1 MPKPRIFYG
10 WYIVGA
16 SFLLII
22 LDGLLLYSFGVFLPF
37 LEKDFNISRA
47 IGSSIFAFRSVVLA
61 FSLTIAG
68 RLVDRYDPRV
78 VVFSGGVIAAL
89 GLLMSSVATSAWHL
103 YITYGLL
110 IGLGDGVLYIT
121 CVAIVSRWFI
131 KKRSFVIGLITTGI
145 PLSGFIV
152 PPLTEWLITTFGVR
166 EAFVWL
172 ALIFTAT
179 LTSSFILRSNP
190 QNMNLKAYGEEP
202 REAHTGGPS
211 HFEEASWSLTEAIRT
226 SVFWIMYAIYSF
238 GFLTFLIVVIHLFS
252 YVVDSGIPT
261 NRAAFAP
268 AFIGIGS
275 IVGRVIITGYV
286 TEVLRSERV
295 LFLCFLLQG
304 VSIVLILLVKEIWS
318 FYLFGIMFGI
328 FYSGWVPIF
337 PHILGNFF
345 GLNSLGSIYGFFG
358 TSFCLAAVSGPLIA
372 GYIYQK
378 TGSYHYAFSLTIA
391 FCLVAAI
398 STFMIRTPSRS
409 NKVRRTSP

>member
-37 LEKDFNISRA
+37 LEKDFHISRA
-47 IGSSIFAFRSVVLA
+47 LGSSIFAFRSVVLA
-61 FSLTIAG
+61 FSLTTAG
-68 RLVDRYDPRV
+68 RLVDRYDPRI

-89 GLLMSSVATSAWHL
+89 GLLLSSIATSAWHL
-103 YITYGLL
+103 YLTYGFL

-121 CVAIVSRWFI
+121 CVAIVSRWFVR
-131 KKRSFVIGLITTGI
+131 KRSFVIGLITTGI

-152 PPLTEWLITTFGVR
+152 PPLTEWLITTFGAR

-172 ALIFTAT
+172 TLIFMAT
-179 LTSSFILRSNP
+179 LTSSFILRSHP
-190 QNMNLKAYGEEP
+190 QSMNLRAYGEEP
-202 REAHTGGPS
+202 KEVSPDSLPS
-211 HFEEASWSLTEAIRT
+211 FEEASWSLTEAIRT
-226 SVFWIMYAIYSF
+226 PVFWIMYAIYSF
-238 GFLTFLIVVIHLFS
+238 GFVTFLVVVIHLFS

-275 IVGRVIITGYV
+275 IIGRVIITGYV

-304 VSIVLILLVKEIWS
+304 ASIVLILLVKEIWS

-345 GLNSLGSIYGFFG
+345 GLNALGSIYGFFG
-358 TSFCLAAVSGPLIA
+358 TSYSVAAVSGPLIA
-372 GYIYQK
+372 GYVYQK
-378 TGSYHYAFSLTIA
+378 TESYHYAFFLTIA
-391 FCLVAAI
+391 FCVVAAML
-398 STFMIRTPSRS
+398 TFMIRTP
-409 NKVRRTSP
+409 VRDGKMRKTSP